1 MIQEQE
7 RLKKEQMQAIQDKR
21 KKSYSVFNQNNL
33 KKAEDDKKLK
43 ALKALQL
50 EQQRQQMIEQELA
63 LRSQDREKS
72 LLMEEFEENPLPE
85 IELAKKIQQR
95 KFQS

>member
-1 MIQEQE
+1 M
-7 RLKKEQMQAIQDKR
+7 
-21 KKSYSVFNQNNL
+21 

-43 ALKALQL
+43 ALKAVQL

-85 IELAKKIQQR
+85 IELAKKI
-95 KFQS
+95 

>member
-1 MIQEQE
+1 
-7 RLKKEQMQAIQDKR
+7 
-21 KKSYSVFNQNNL
+21 L

-85 IELAKKIQQR
+85 IELAKKI
-95 KFQS
+95 